1 MSAARRAAMALAVVI
16 AAMLSACGGDSDA
29 GFAGYSR
36 SPAPQVGDVALP
48 RADGS
53 GEVAFRAVDGGLL
66 LVYFGYT
73 NCPDFCPTTLADL
86 KVALNR
92 LGDAAADVD
101 VAMVTVDPDR
111 DLLILDDYIQSFFAD
126 GIALGSADPT
136 VLTAAT
142 EPFGVSYLV
151 TDNDAGGTDVAHSTQ
166 LYAVDDTGALVL
178 TWPFG
183 IETQEL
189 ADDIGDLLAGL
200 RP

>member
-1 MSAARRAAMALAVVI
+1 MTRAMRALA
-16 AAMLSACGGDSDA
+16 MLTLAVTVLAACGGGDDA

-36 SPAPQVGDVALP
+36 LPAPQVGEVSLP
-48 RADGS
+48 RADGT
-53 GEVAFRAVDGGLL
+53 GDVAFRADDGGLL

-92 LGDAAADVD
+92 VGDAATAVD
-101 VAMVTVDPDR
+101 VAMVTVDPER
-111 DLLILDDYIQSFFAD
+111 DLAILDDYITSFFTD
-126 GIALGSADPT
+126 GIALGTTDPT

-151 TDNDAGGTDVAHSTQ
+151 TQNDAGGTDVAHSTQ
-166 LYAVDDTGALVL
+166 LYAVDDTGSLVL

-189 ADDIGDLLAGL
+189 ADDIADLLAGV

>member
-36 SPAPQVGDVALP
+36 SPAPQVGDVARP
-48 RADGS
+48 RADVS

-111 DLLILDDYIQSFFAD
+111 DLPILDDYIQSFFAD

>member
-1 MSAARRAAMALAVVI
+1 VS
-16 AAMLSACGGDSDA
+16 
-29 GFAGYSR
+29 
-36 SPAPQVGDVALP
+36 LP
-48 RADGS
+48 RADGT
-53 GEVAFRAVDGGLL
+53 GDVAFRADDGGLL

-92 LGDAAADVD
+92 VGDAATAVD
-101 VAMVTVDPDR
+101 VAMVTVDPER
-111 DLLILDDYIQSFFAD
+111 DLAILDDYITSFFTD
-126 GIALGSADPT
+126 GIALGTTDPT

-151 TDNDAGGTDVAHSTQ
+151 TQNDAGGTDVAHSTQ
-166 LYAVDDTGALVL
+166 LYAVDDTGSLVL

-189 ADDIGDLLAGL
+189 ADDIADLLAGV

>member
-111 DLLILDDYIQSFFAD
+111 DLPILDDYIQSFYAD

>member
-1 MSAARRAAMALAVVI
+1 MTRAMRALA
-16 AAMLSACGGDSDA
+16 MLTLAVTALAACGGGDDA

-36 SPAPQVGDVALP
+36 LPAPQVGEVSLP
-48 RADGS
+48 RADGT
-53 GEVAFRAVDGGLL
+53 GDVAFRADDGGLL

-92 LGDAAADVD
+92 VGDAATAVD
-101 VAMVTVDPDR
+101 VAMVTVDPER
-111 DLLILDDYIQSFFAD
+111 DLAILDDYITSFFTD
-126 GIALGSADPT
+126 GIALGTTDPT

-151 TDNDAGGTDVAHSTQ
+151 TQNDAGGTDVAHSTQ
-166 LYAVDDTGALVL
+166 LYAVDDTGSLVL

-189 ADDIGDLLAGL
+189 ADDIADLLAGV

>member
-1 MSAARRAAMALAVVI
+1 MTRAMRALA
-16 AAMLSACGGDSDA
+16 MLTLAVTALVACGGGDNA

-36 SPAPQVGDVALP
+36 LPAPQVGEVSLP
-48 RADGS
+48 RADGT
-53 GEVAFRAVDGGLL
+53 GDVAFRADDSGLL

-92 LGDAAADVD
+92 VGDAATAVD
-101 VAMVTVDPDR
+101 VAMVTVDPER
-111 DLLILDDYIQSFFAD
+111 DLAILDDYITSFFTD
-126 GIALGSADPT
+126 GIALGTTDPT

-151 TDNDAGGTDVAHSTQ
+151 TQNDAGGTDVAHSTQ
-166 LYAVDDTGALVL
+166 LYAVDDTGSLVL

-189 ADDIGDLLAGL
+189 ADDIADLLAGV

>member
-111 DLLILDDYIQSFFAD
+111 DLPILDDYIQSFFAD

-151 TDNDAGGTDVAHSTQ
+151 TNNDAGGTDVAHSTQ

>member
-92 LGDAAADVD
+92 LGDAAEAVD

-111 DLLILDDYIQSFFAD
+111 DLPILDDYIQSFFAD

>member
-1 MSAARRAAMALAVVI
+1 M
-16 AAMLSACGGDSDA
+16 
-29 GFAGYSR
+29 
-36 SPAPQVGDVALP
+36 P
-48 RADGS
+48 RADGT
-53 GEVAFRAVDGGLL
+53 GDVAFRADDGGLL

-92 LGDAAADVD
+92 VGDAATAVD
-101 VAMVTVDPDR
+101 VAMVTVDPER
-111 DLLILDDYIQSFFAD
+111 DLAILDEYITSFFAD
-126 GIALGSADPT
+126 GIALGTTDPT

-151 TDNDAGGTDVAHSTQ
+151 TQNDAGGTDVAHSTQ
-166 LYAVDDTGALVL
+166 LYAVDDTGSLVL

-189 ADDIGDLLAGL
+189 ADDIADLLAGV

>member
-1 MSAARRAAMALAVVI
+1 MTRAMRALA
-16 AAMLSACGGDSDA
+16 MLTLAVTALAACGGGNDA

-36 SPAPQVGDVALP
+36 LPAPQVGEVSLP
-48 RADGS
+48 HADGT
-53 GEVAFRAVDGGLL
+53 GDVAFRADDGGLL

-92 LGDAAADVD
+92 VGDAATGVD
-101 VAMVTVDPDR
+101 VAMVTVDPER
-111 DLLILDDYIQSFFAD
+111 DLAILDDYITSFFTD
-126 GIALGSADPT
+126 GIALGTTDPT

-142 EPFGVSYLV
+142 QPFGVSYLV
-151 TDNDAGGTDVAHSTQ
+151 TQNDAGGTDVAHSTQ
-166 LYAVDDTGALVL
+166 LYAVDDTGSLVL

-189 ADDIGDLLAGL
+189 ADDIADLLAGV

>member
-1 MSAARRAAMALAVVI
+1 
-16 AAMLSACGGDSDA
+16 
-29 GFAGYSR
+29 
-36 SPAPQVGDVALP
+36 
-48 RADGS
+48 
-53 GEVAFRAVDGGLL
+53 
-66 LVYFGYT
+66 
-73 NCPDFCPTTLADL
+73 
-86 KVALNR
+86 
-92 LGDAAADVD
+92 
-101 VAMVTVDPDR
+101 
-111 DLLILDDYIQSFFAD
+111 
-126 GIALGSADPT
+126 

>member
-1 MSAARRAAMALAVVI
+1 MTRAMRALA
-16 AAMLSACGGDSDA
+16 MLTLAVTALVACGGGDNA

-36 SPAPQVGDVALP
+36 LPAPQVGDVSLP
-48 RADGS
+48 RADGT
-53 GEVAFRAVDGGLL
+53 GDVAFRADDGGLL

-92 LGDAAADVD
+92 VGDAATAVD
-101 VAMVTVDPDR
+101 VAMVTVDPER
-111 DLLILDDYIQSFFAD
+111 DLAILDDYITSFFID
-126 GIALGSADPT
+126 GIALGTTDPT

-151 TDNDAGGTDVAHSTQ
+151 TQNDAGGTDVAHSTQ
-166 LYAVDDTGALVL
+166 LYAVDDTGSLVL

-189 ADDIGDLLAGL
+189 ADDIADLLAGV

>member
-1 MSAARRAAMALAVVI
+1 MTRAMRALA
-16 AAMLSACGGDSDA
+16 MLTLAVTVLAACGGGDDA

-36 SPAPQVGDVALP
+36 LPAPQVGEVSLP
-48 RADGS
+48 RADGT
-53 GEVAFRAVDGGLL
+53 GDVAFRADDGGLL

-86 KVALNR
+86 RVALNR
-92 LGDAAADVD
+92 VGDAATAVD
-101 VAMVTVDPDR
+101 VAMVTVDPER
-111 DLLILDDYIQSFFAD
+111 DLAILDDYITSFFTD
-126 GIALGSADPT
+126 GIALGTTDPT

-151 TDNDAGGTDVAHSTQ
+151 TQNDAGGTDVAHSTQ
-166 LYAVDDTGALVL
+166 LYAVDDTGSLVL

-189 ADDIGDLLAGL
+189 ADDIADLLAGV

>member
-111 DLLILDDYIQSFFAD
+111 DLPILDDYIQSFFAD

>member
-111 DLLILDDYIQSFFAD
+111 DLPILDDYIQSFYAD

-151 TDNDAGGTDVAHSTQ
+151 TNNDAGGTDVAHSTQ

>member
-1 MSAARRAAMALAVVI
+1 MTRAMRALA
-16 AAMLSACGGDSDA
+16 MLTLAVTALAACGGGDGA

-36 SPAPQVGDVALP
+36 LPAPQVGEVSLP
-48 RADGS
+48 RADGT
-53 GEVAFRAVDGGLL
+53 GDVAFRADDGGLL

-92 LGDAAADVD
+92 VGDAATAVD
-101 VAMVTVDPDR
+101 VAMVTVDPER
-111 DLLILDDYIQSFFAD
+111 DLAILDDYITSFFTD
-126 GIALGSADPT
+126 GIALGTTDPT

-151 TDNDAGGTDVAHSTQ
+151 TQNDAGGTDVAHSTQ
-166 LYAVDDTGALVL
+166 LYAVDDTGSLVL

-189 ADDIGDLLAGL
+189 ADDITDLLAGV

>member
-1 MSAARRAAMALAVVI
+1 MSSTRRAMVALAVVA
-16 AAMLSACGGDSDA
+16 AAMLSACGGDGDA

-36 SPAPQVGDVALP
+36 SPAPQVGDVTLP

-53 GEVAFRAVDGGLL
+53 GEVAFRADDGGLL

-111 DLLILDDYIQSFFAD
+111 DLPILDDYIQSFFAD

>member
-1 MSAARRAAMALAVVI
+1 MTRAMRALA
-16 AAMLSACGGDSDA
+16 MLTLAVTALVACGGGDNA

-36 SPAPQVGDVALP
+36 LPAPQVGDVSLP
-48 RADGS
+48 RADGT
-53 GEVAFRAVDGGLL
+53 GDVAFRADDGGLL

-92 LGDAAADVD
+92 VGDAATAVD
-101 VAMVTVDPDR
+101 VAMVTVDPER
-111 DLLILDDYIQSFFAD
+111 DLAILDDYITSFFTD
-126 GIALGSADPT
+126 GIALGTTDPT

-151 TDNDAGGTDVAHSTQ
+151 TQNDAGGTDVAHSTQ
-166 LYAVDDTGALVL
+166 LYAVDDTGSLVL

-189 ADDIGDLLAGL
+189 ADDIADLLAGV

>member
-16 AAMLSACGGDSDA
+16 AAMLSACDGDSDA

-111 DLLILDDYIQSFFAD
+111 DLPILDDYIQSFFAD

-189 ADDIGDLLAGL
+189 TDDIGDLLAGL

>member
-53 GEVAFRAVDGGLL
+53 GDVAFRAVDGGLL

-111 DLLILDDYIQSFFAD
+111 DLPILDDYIQSFFAD

-183 IETQEL
+183 IETEEL

>member
-36 SPAPQVGDVALP
+36 SPAPQVGDVALS

-111 DLLILDDYIQSFFAD
+111 DLPILDDYIQSFFAD

-151 TDNDAGGTDVAHSTQ
+151 TNNDAGGTDVAHSTQ

>member
-1 MSAARRAAMALAVVI
+1 MTRAMRALA
-16 AAMLSACGGDSDA
+16 MLTLAITALAACGGGDDA

-36 SPAPQVGDVALP
+36 LPAPQVGEVSLP
-48 RADGS
+48 RADGT
-53 GEVAFRAVDGGLL
+53 GNVAFRADDGGLL

-92 LGDAAADVD
+92 VGDAATAVD
-101 VAMVTVDPDR
+101 VAMVTVDPER
-111 DLLILDDYIQSFFAD
+111 DLAILDDYITSFFTD
-126 GIALGSADPT
+126 GIALGTTDPT

-151 TDNDAGGTDVAHSTQ
+151 TQNDAGGTDVAHSTQ
-166 LYAVDDTGALVL
+166 LYAVDDTGSLVL

-189 ADDIGDLLAGL
+189 ADDITDLLAGV

>member
-1 MSAARRAAMALAVVI
+1 MTRAMRALA
-16 AAMLSACGGDSDA
+16 MLTLAVTALVACGGGDNA

-36 SPAPQVGDVALP
+36 LPAPQVGDVSLP
-48 RADGS
+48 RADGT
-53 GEVAFRAVDGGLL
+53 GDVAFRADDGGLL

-92 LGDAAADVD
+92 VGDAATAVD
-101 VAMVTVDPDR
+101 VAMVTVDPER
-111 DLLILDDYIQSFFAD
+111 DLAILDEYITSFFAD
-126 GIALGSADPT
+126 GIALGTTDPT

-151 TDNDAGGTDVAHSTQ
+151 TQNDAGGTDVAHSTQ
-166 LYAVDDTGALVL
+166 LYAVDDTGSLVL

-189 ADDIGDLLAGL
+189 ADDIADLLAGV

>member
-1 MSAARRAAMALAVVI
+1 MTRAMRALA
-16 AAMLSACGGDSDA
+16 MLTLAVTVLAACGGGDDA

-36 SPAPQVGDVALP
+36 LPAPQVGEVSLP
-48 RADGS
+48 RADGT
-53 GEVAFRAVDGGLL
+53 GDVAFRADDGGLL

-92 LGDAAADVD
+92 VGDAATEVD
-101 VAMVTVDPDR
+101 VAMVTVDPER
-111 DLLILDDYIQSFFAD
+111 DLAILDDYITSFFTD
-126 GIALGSADPT
+126 GIALGTTDPT

-151 TDNDAGGTDVAHSTQ
+151 TQNDAGGTDVAHSTQ
-166 LYAVDDTGALVL
+166 LYAVDDTGSLVL

-189 ADDIGDLLAGL
+189 ADDIADLLAGV

>member
-111 DLLILDDYIQSFFAD
+111 DLPILDDYIQSFFAD

-142 EPFGVSYLV
+142 EPFGVSHLV
-151 TDNDAGGTDVAHSTQ
+151 TNNDAGGTDVAHSTQ